1 MKTNEARRK
10 RENLATENM
19 TDSYIRKLMK
29 ADGQLKGVDIPQ
41 VMIDLKRAHLRI
53 KRQLQKMKRVKA

>member
-29 ADGQLKGVDIPQ
+29 ADGLLKGVDIPQ
-41 VMIDLKRAHLRI
+41 EMIDAKRAHLRV
-53 KRQLQKMKRVKA
+53 KRQLQKMKLGKA